1 MVSRTPE
8 AEDEE
13 ESVHDEG
20 EGDGPCG
27 IHEEVQ
33 FRVLESVLLQPV
45 QYFLLLH

>member
-1 MVSRTPE
+1 MSRTPE

-20 EGDGPCG
+20 KCDGPCG

-33 FRVLESVLLQPV
+33 FRVFESVLLQPV
-45 QYFLLLH
+45 QYLLLHH